1 MTPTISKEELRERI
15 RLLAEE
21 LGFADVGFARV
32 HSLTDSVEENRFLEA
47 ERLGHFGRME
57 YLSRNFDKR
66 MDPSLLLE
74 GAKSVIVFLVPFSSA
89 TDSDNP
95 NRSGH
100 LRLKISQYAYGTD
113 YHTVIKNKLYKIA
126 ELLKNEAGANSRVF
140 TDSAPVME
148 RAWGVRAGLGF
159 IGKNNFLISPKVG
172 IKNFIGIIIT
182 TAELPNSEIL
192 YPSIGCGNCTRCL
205 EACSQKALYA
215 PNKIDASKCLSY
227 KTIEEPLQTEAEMEN
242 CPDSIKKEES
252 GESGTAEKWIFGC
265 DDCMNACPWNR
276 FNRPGWKEFNVNRK
290 LLENSTEE
298 FWNNMSEEE
307 FNALFK
313 DSPLKRAGLK
323 KIKYNLSR

>member
-1 MTPTISKEELRERI
+1 MTPAISKEELKERI

-182 TAELPNSEIL
+182 TAELPQSKTL
-192 YPSIGCGNCTRCL
+192 SSSIGCGNCTRCL
-205 EACSQKALYA
+205 DACSQKALYA

-227 KTIEEPLQTEAEMEN
+227 KTIEEPLPAEPASEN
-242 CPDSIKKEES
+242 GSKEKCAA
-252 GESGTAEKWIFGC
+252 AEKWIFGC
-265 DDCMNACPWNR
+265 DDCMNSCPWNK
-276 FNRPGWKEFNVNRK
+276 FNRPGWEEFHTNRK

-298 FWNNMSEEE
+298 FWRNMSEEE

-323 KIKYNLSR
+323 KIKKNLSR

>member
-1 MTPTISKEELRERI
+1 MTPAISKDELKERI
-15 RLLAEE
+15 RLLARE

-32 HSLTDSVEENRFLEA
+32 HSLTDSVEGNRFLEA
-47 ERLGHFGRME
+47 ERLGHFGRLE

-89 TDSDNP
+89 IDSDNP
-95 NRSGH
+95 NHSGRS
-100 LRLKISQYAYGTD
+100 RLKISQYAYGTD
-113 YHTVIKNKLYKIA
+113 YHTVIKNKLYKVA

-148 RAWGVRAGLGF
+148 RAWGVRAGVGF

-182 TAELPNSEIL
+182 TAELPQPETLS
-192 YPSIGCGNCTRCL
+192 PSVGCGNCTKCL
-205 EACSQKALYA
+205 EACSQRALYA

-227 KTIEEPLQTEAEMEN
+227 KTIEEPLPAE
-242 CPDSIKKEES
+242 PDSSSMPKTSS
-252 GESGTAEKWIFGC
+252 GEKCAAEKWIFGC
-265 DDCMNACPWNR
+265 DDCMNACPWNK
-276 FNRPGWKEFNVNRK
+276 FNRPGWEEFQTNRK

-298 FWNNMSEEE
+298 FWRNMSEEE
-307 FNALFK
+307 FNSLFK

-323 KIKYNLSR
+323 KIKNNLSR

>member
-1 MTPTISKEELRERI
+1 MTPAISKDELKERI
-15 RLLAEE
+15 RLLARE

-89 TDSDNP
+89 IDSDNP
-95 NRSGH
+95 NHSGH
-100 LRLKISQYAYGTD
+100 SRLKISQYAYGTD
-113 YHTVIKNKLYKIA
+113 YHTVIKNKLYKVA
-126 ELLKNEAGANSRVF
+126 ELLKNEAGAKSRVF

-148 RAWGVRAGLGF
+148 RAWGVRAGVGF

-182 TAELPNSEIL
+182 TAELPQSETL
-192 YPSIGCGNCTRCL
+192 SPSAGCGSCTKCL

-227 KTIEEPLQTEAEMEN
+227 KTIEEPLPAE
-242 CPDSIKKEES
+242 PDSSSMPKTS
-252 GESGTAEKWIFGC
+252 GGEKCAAEKWIFGC
-265 DDCMNACPWNR
+265 DDCMNACPWNK
-276 FNRPGWKEFNVNRK
+276 FNRPGWEEFQTNRK

-298 FWNNMSEEE
+298 FWRNMSEEE
-307 FNALFK
+307 FNSLFK

>member
-182 TAELPNSEIL
+182 TAELPESERL
-192 YPSIGCGNCTRCL
+192 SSSIGCGNCTRCL

-242 CPDSIKKEES
+242 CSDSIKKEES

-276 FNRPGWKEFNVNRK
+276 FNRPGWEEFNVNRK

-298 FWNNMSEEE
+298 FWRNMSEEE

-313 DSPLKRAGLK
+313 ESPLKRAGLK